1 MILKKRTFLN
11 ISSMIMKFRNIDQ
24 DSLYLK
30 YRNCYKSMS
39 LSLHTET
46 FTIFKCLANNYS

>member
-30 YRNCYKSMS
+30 YRNCYKFMS